1 MNDMDDGTNRMI
13 QIRLCHCLFILVGG
27 KFMKRKR
34 SPYSKWLLLPALLI
48 YTTFFVLPNIAGM
61 FLGFTDWNVY
71 FFDDIQFN
79 GIENFI
85 RLFQEQTFWIA
96 VKNTFYFAFVTVII
110 KNILGFIMAL
120 LVQETSRFN
129 SYLRTV
135 MFMPIMISSIVVSI
149 IFVAIYNPST
159 GVLNQFLRMVGL
171 DFLAKEWLVDAR
183 YAMNAIV
190 LMEIWQW
197 SGFNMIVFLS
207 GMKSIPADYYESA
220 KIDGATRWQEIR
232 YIMIPLMVQS
242 FTITFIFSL
251 ISGLKVFAQVYG
263 TTNGGPA
270 DATQVMAT
278 FLYRSFSHG
287 HYGYSA
293 AVGFVFMILIS
304 VLSLIAFGALR
315 KKEVEY

>member
-1 MNDMDDGTNRMI
+1 
-13 QIRLCHCLFILVGG
+13 
-27 KFMKRKR
+27 MKNNKTH
-34 SPYSKWLLLPALLI
+34 YSYWLLLPASII
-48 YTTFFVLPNIAGM
+48 YLTFFIIPNIAGLV
-61 FLGFTDWNVY
+61 LGFTDWNVHY
-71 FFDDIQFN
+71 FDDIRFN
-79 GIENFI
+79 GVDNFI
-85 RLFQEQTFWIA
+85 RLFNERTFWIA
-96 VKNTFYFAFVTVII
+96 VKNTFYFAIVTVVV
-110 KNILGFIMAL
+110 KNVLGFCMAL
-120 LVQETSRFN
+120 LVQKTSRFN

-135 MFMPIMISSIVVSI
+135 MFMPIMISSIVISI
-149 IFVAIYNPST
+149 IFVAIYNPTT
-159 GVLNQFLRMVGL
+159 GIINQFFRAVNL
-171 DFLAKEWLVDAR
+171 DILAKDWLVDAR

-190 LMEIWQW
+190 VMEIWQW
-197 SGFNMIVFLS
+197 SGFNMIIFLS

-270 DATQVMAT
+270 DSTQVMAT

-304 VLSLIAFGALR
+304 TLSLAAFGAIR

>member
-1 MNDMDDGTNRMI
+1 
-13 QIRLCHCLFILVGG
+13 
-27 KFMKRKR
+27 
-34 SPYSKWLLLPALLI
+34 
-48 YTTFFVLPNIAGM
+48 
-61 FLGFTDWNVY
+61 
-71 FFDDIQFN
+71 
-79 GIENFI
+79 
-85 RLFQEQTFWIA
+85 
-96 VKNTFYFAFVTVII
+96 
-110 KNILGFIMAL
+110 
-120 LVQETSRFN
+120 
-129 SYLRTV
+129 
-135 MFMPIMISSIVVSI
+135 
-149 IFVAIYNPST
+149 
-159 GVLNQFLRMVGL
+159 
-171 DFLAKEWLVDAR
+171 
-183 YAMNAIV
+183 
-190 LMEIWQW
+190 MEIWQW
-197 SGFNMIVFLS
+197 SGFNMIIFLS

-270 DATQVMAT
+270 DSTQVMAT

-304 VLSLIAFGALR
+304 TLSLAAFGAIR

>member
-1 MNDMDDGTNRMI
+1 MNTNKN
-13 QIRLCHCLFILVGG
+13 HYSYWLV
-27 KFMKRKR
+27 
-34 SPYSKWLLLPALLI
+34 LPALLI
-48 YTTFFVLPNIAGM
+48 YMTFFVIPNLAGLV
-61 FLGFTDWNVY
+61 LGFTDWNVHY
-71 FFDDIQFN
+71 FDDIRFN
-79 GIENFI
+79 GVENFV
-85 RLFQEQTFWIA
+85 RLFNEKTFWIA
-96 VKNTFYFAFVTVII
+96 VRNTFYFAFVTVII
-110 KNILGFIMAL
+110 KNVLGFLMAL
-120 LVQETSRFN
+120 LVQKASRFN

-135 MFMPIMISSIVVSI
+135 MFMPIMISSIVISI

-159 GVLNQFLRMVGL
+159 GILNQFLRMIHL
-171 DFLAKEWLVDAR
+171 DFFAKDWLVDAR

-190 LMEIWQW
+190 VMEIWQW

-270 DATQVMAT
+270 DSTQVMAT

-293 AVGFVFMILIS
+293 AVGFVFMLLIS
-304 VLSLIAFGALR
+304 ALSLAAFGILR

>member
-1 MNDMDDGTNRMI
+1 MNTNKN
-13 QIRLCHCLFILVGG
+13 H
-27 KFMKRKR
+27 
-34 SPYSKWLLLPALLI
+34 YSYWLILPALLI
-48 YTTFFVLPNIAGM
+48 YMTFFVIPNLAGLV
-61 FLGFTDWNVY
+61 LGFTDWNVHY
-71 FFDDIQFN
+71 FNDIRFN
-79 GIENFI
+79 GVENFV
-85 RLFQEQTFWIA
+85 RLFNEKTFWIA
-96 VKNTFYFAFVTVII
+96 VRNTFYFAFVTVII
-110 KNILGFIMAL
+110 KNVLGFLMAL
-120 LVQETSRFN
+120 LVQKASRFN

-135 MFMPIMISSIVVSI
+135 MFMPIMISSIVISI

-159 GVLNQFLRMVGL
+159 GILNQFLRMIHL
-171 DFLAKEWLVDAR
+171 DFFAKDWLVDAR

-190 LMEIWQW
+190 VMEIWQW

-270 DATQVMAT
+270 DSTQVMAT

-293 AVGFVFMILIS
+293 AVGFVFMLLIS
-304 VLSLIAFGALR
+304 ALSLAAFGILR